1 MDFKK
6 AFALTQPLRDAAP
19 TLHRLFPTRFDQVL
33 QLLASPEPPPGTTYE
48 ERFTALLSD
57 EDSET
62 KKSVTKRAVF
72 QNRKSWI
79 KRQIEESKLGKLWL
93 HGKTREEMSSAE
105 MDELWKHVN
114 KLRTSGV
121 SFENCEKI
129 TGLRKNCCRPG
140 YKLWRDR
147 NSAEVKALGEEF
159 NRRIDHSFGLPSDEE
174 ERTKDEREET
184 VFGDEFT
191 DLDKYNELVDLYIQ
205 GEGKSMEEEIEKFKS
220 QAQALDEIAAE
231 KGVNLGIKWDVNS
244 WTLDPNV
251 GHPNNAEHTIGI
263 KKTVRLS
270 HRNELEKQIAE
281 AKTTLQ
287 TLGIE
292 FDTSKPDD
300 SDGSFEPSES
310 DEASEA
316 DEPYEPKM
324 DELLSLWNKNLLRG
338 KIIKRNLSAEERQQI
353 LQDAPKSGKWD
364 NETLLWVAKIGVFTT
379 LGNNAKG
386 HVSMA
391 KATEIKRG
399 SVSMRIQGAR
409 DAIRAHK
416 ERREQEQ
423 REEEQRKKK
432 RIESENTSD

>member
-1 MDFKK
+1 MENNPPV
-6 AFALTQPLRDAAP
+6 TNPTSPL
-19 TLHRLFPTRFDQVL
+19 
-33 QLLASPEPPPGTTYE
+33 EPPPGTTYE

-316 DEPYEPKM
+316 DEPYEPSKSNE
-324 DELLSLWNKNLLRG
+324 DDGENT
-338 KIIKRNLSAEERQQI
+338 
-353 LQDAPKSGKWD
+353 DAVITS
-364 NETLLWVAKIGVFTT
+364 
-379 LGNNAKG
+379 
-386 HVSMA
+386 S
-391 KATEIKRG
+391 
-399 SVSMRIQGAR
+399 SSS
-409 DAIRAHK
+409 
-416 ERREQEQ
+416 
-423 REEEQRKKK
+423 KK
-432 RIESENTSD
+432 RAGDDNIVTPPSKKTSPRSLSSPTPTPQAAAQSPPTPTPQAAAQSPLTPTPHTATPARQDVELKTTHGVYTSAGDWTMRGRDGTLWQKWMNS